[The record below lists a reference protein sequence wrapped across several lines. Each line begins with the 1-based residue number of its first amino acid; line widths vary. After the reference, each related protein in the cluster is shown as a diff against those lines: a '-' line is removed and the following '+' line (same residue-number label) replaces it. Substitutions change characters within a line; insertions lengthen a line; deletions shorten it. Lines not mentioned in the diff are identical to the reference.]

1 MMVQSAEIQWEVIE
15 AAREL
20 TLLLL
25 GSLGGLGLGLAGC
38 LLLGHDESG
47 RYACQST
54 CRLGGWMGV

>member
-54 CRLGGWMGV
+54 C